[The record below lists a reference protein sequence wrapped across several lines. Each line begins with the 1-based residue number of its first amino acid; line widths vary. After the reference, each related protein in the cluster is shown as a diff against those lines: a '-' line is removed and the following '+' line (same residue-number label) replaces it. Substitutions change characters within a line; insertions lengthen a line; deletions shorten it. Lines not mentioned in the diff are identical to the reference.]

1 MQEAGACLQTFL
13 DIMGG
18 RVSPTTLFVLAI
30 EIRAIADPCQR
41 VAMAQNDWLRDQ
53 LSKLKSKVARREPRK
68 TYMLSDID
76 SSYLVGCLHPTS
88 NRSGCESLSAV
99 ANDPREWNSPFVE
112 PLNAAINSH
121 RKGNPFSIYFF
132 LSGRIE
138 AIKPS
143 QSSRLRSG
151 QGGIRIS
158 K

>member
-1 MQEAGACLQTFL
+1 MAILRHDYIFVGAGNCSNMYGKGKRSRGLGCCWTTTYDTVGNELMNLLDSKSEAMQEAGACLQTFL

-76 SSYLVGCLHPTS
+76 SSYLVG
-88 NRSGCESLSAV
+88 
-99 ANDPREWNSPFVE
+99 
-112 PLNAAINSH
+112 
-121 RKGNPFSIYFF
+121 
-132 LSGRIE
+132 
-138 AIKPS
+138 
-143 QSSRLRSG
+143 
-151 QGGIRIS
+151 
-158 K
+158 